1 MDPNLVVNI
10 WALAK
15 IRKFETINSKDA
27 STVTLHPFGW
37 LVCPV
42 MLTRH
47 LLDGRCRMNPKQ
59 LFTSIVKQGVS
70 HQCTESGALPL
81 FFTLMNRFSHFH
93 KRQKYQMHFFEYVL
107 WFLCVW
113 KTVKVDKNGKI
124 SNLGD
129 SNRIINV
136 WLNNV
141 LVRIV

>member
-47 LLDGRCRMNPKQ
+47 LLDDGRCRMNPKQ
-59 LFTSIVKQGVS
+59 LFTKVVVKQGVS

-93 KRQKYQMHFFEYVL
+93 KNSKCTFSSTVVFF
-107 WFLCVW
+107 CVKNVSFWCENTEW
-113 KTVKVDKNGKI
+113 KVGQWEN
-124 SNLGD
+124 
-129 SNRIINV
+129 
-136 WLNNV
+136 
-141 LVRIV
+141 